1 MLHLQEF
8 LHGHC
13 YSDQTEEDPPFNV
26 ALSVSGMAGGGKA
39 FLDHQDNTHRVFSKR
54 LPRSSSFTLEDEDG
68 MDVSEDTGD
77 VEQRQRLE
85 ERWKFDMD
93 DAPLFGPESTDEHD
107 RVLVDDYDTKYG
119 FHDL

>member
-1 MLHLQEF
+1 
-8 LHGHC
+8 
-13 YSDQTEEDPPFNV
+13 
-26 ALSVSGMAGGGKA
+26 
-39 FLDHQDNTHRVFSKR
+39 
-54 LPRSSSFTLEDEDG
+54 

-93 DAPLFGPESTDEHD
+93 DAPLFGPESTEERD
-107 RVLVDDYDTKYG
+107 RVLVDDYDTKYA